1 MVQVLKTPWESDKN
15 LQKEAHMN
23 PCILA
28 MHQCSKHSVSLST
41 VLYHFIHML
50 MLLIEIIPQL
60 TLQCQIQQGT
70 RSAKHSQD
78 TVKKD
83 LQRWGLIWKEAD
95 AAALNRQV

>member
-1 MVQVLKTPWESDKN
+1 
-15 LQKEAHMN
+15 
-23 PCILA
+23 
-28 MHQCSKHSVSLST
+28 
-41 VLYHFIHML
+41 ML